1 MKLLL
6 SIIILFF
13 CLSLFAQDST
23 QSESIVIQ
31 FSGIV
36 VTGDSSFGL
45 PGAHIYVPKWRRGTA
60 TNDVGYFTMPA
71 LAGDCVIVK
80 HIGFKKK
87 YIILP
92 DGIEKQSYTYIID
105 LKQDTTELAEITVMP
120 YPTYQLFKKAFVS
133 MRTPEKED
141 LENWEKNMRKEDLE
155 RMMLAMGPSSYESY
169 RRYSLQEIIN
179 IENSNIIT
187 NSTINNPLL
196 NLFAW
201 ITLVQDIKEQVKK
214 KKKQK
219 ERDAYESD
227 F

>member
-1 MKLLL
+1 MKLFLG
-6 SIIILFF
+6 IITLFF
-13 CLSLFAQDST
+13 CTNLVAQDST
-23 QSESIVIQ
+23 QSEPIVIQ

-60 TNDVGYFTMPA
+60 TNEVGYFSMPA
-71 LAGDCVIVK
+71 LAGDSIVIK

-92 DGIEKQSYTYIID
+92 DGKDKQSYTYIVD
-105 LKQDTTELAEITVMP
+105 LKEDTTELAEITVMP

-133 MRTPEKED
+133 METPEKEEM
-141 LENWEKNMRKEDLE
+141 ENWEKNMNKEDLK

-169 RRYSLQEIIN
+169 RTYSLQEIKR
-179 IENSNIIT
+179 IENDNMLT
-187 NSTINNPLL
+187 GGTVNNPLL

-201 ITLVQDIKEQVKK
+201 VNLVKEIKSEIKK

-219 ERDAYESD
+219 EKDAYESD